1 MSALVDYL
9 QAMRERT
16 GTLEDAERLDS
27 LWFDMNAEERAAA
40 HKELQMRPA
49 NYFPHKGKGI
59 DC

>member
-1 MSALVDYL
+1 MSNLINYL

-27 LWFDMNAEERAAA
+27 LWFKMNADERAAA

-49 NYFPHKGKGI
+49 NYFPHEMKGE
-59 DC
+59 